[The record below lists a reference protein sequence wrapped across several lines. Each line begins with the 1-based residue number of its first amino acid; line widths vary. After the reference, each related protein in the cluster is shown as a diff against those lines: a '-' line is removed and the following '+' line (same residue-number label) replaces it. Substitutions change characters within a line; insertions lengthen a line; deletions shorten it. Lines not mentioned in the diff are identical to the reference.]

1 MIGRNEKIA
10 RQLKDRPR
18 SSGTMTE
25 AMFITF
31 VKGHLRRASRWWKP
45 ISETLKKSRVGRGV
59 YLCNV
64 CNEHV
69 PASIVVNGKRK
80 KNILVDHVAPVV
92 DPTTGF
98 SGWDN
103 FINGLYCEED
113 NLQAICS
120 ACHDAKSSEERAVAT
135 ATRNNKKELPVE

>member
-1 MIGRNEKIA
+1 
-10 RQLKDRPR
+10 
-18 SSGTMTE
+18 MTD

-64 CNEHV
+64 CEQHV
-69 PASIVVNGKRK
+69 PASIVTDGKRR
-80 KNILVDHVAPVV
+80 KNILVDHVNPVV

-98 SGWDN
+98 TGWDD
-103 FINGLYCEED
+103 FVNGLYCEEI
-113 NLQAICS
+113 NLQAICYHCHNKKS
-120 ACHDAKSSEERAVAT
+120 AEERNLAKEA
-135 ATRNNKKELPVE
+135 RDNKKGPTDEQI

>member
-1 MIGRNEKIA
+1 
-10 RQLKDRPR
+10 
-18 SSGTMTE
+18 MTE

-64 CNEHV
+64 CQQHV
-69 PASIVVNGKRK
+69 PASIVIDGKRR
-80 KNILVDHVAPVV
+80 KNIVVDHINPVV

-98 SGWDN
+98 SGWDD
-103 FINGLYCEED
+103 FVNGLYCEES
-113 NLQAICS
+113 NLQAICYECHNKKS
-120 ACHDAKSSEERAVAT
+120 AEERDLAKIS
-135 ATRNNKKELPVE
+135 RDNKKGSLDE